1 MTGVKGAIYCAAI
14 NSEPEMDFKRNM
26 KNLIIALIAI
36 GALYQYDSSLF
47 DFILGDN
54 GAFNSDGSPRAIL
67 FVSRNCG
74 IHCDNALKHI
84 KKKGIAAE
92 IIDVQNNEAGSK
104 ELKRYSK
111 RNGLPVLVV
120 GKQVQYGFQGKRF
133 DELLYDAVGK
143 SALGRREKNAF
154 KHHFNTD
161 GTAKVVMYGTSW
173 CGYCT
178 KARERL
184 TEIGIDYTEWD
195 VEKDKKAK
203 NRYQVLQSS
212 GYPLI
217 YVGTRR
223 IGAYDEAKIIAS
235 LKDSS
240 TWL

>member
-1 MTGVKGAIYCAAI
+1 MDLI
-14 NSEPEMDFKRNM
+14 NNM
-26 KNLIIALIAI
+26 KKLIIGLVAL

-47 DFILGDN
+47 DFMLGDN
-54 GAFNSDGSPRAIL
+54 GAFNSDGSPKVIL
-67 FVSRNCG
+67 FVSGDCG
-74 IHCDNALKHI
+74 RYCTEAITHI
-84 KKKGIAAE
+84 KKKNIEAE
-92 IIDVQNNEAGSK
+92 IIDVNNEAGKK
-104 ELKRYSK
+104 ELKRYAK
-111 RNGLPVLVV
+111 RNGLLVLVV

-143 SALGRREKNAF
+143 SVLGRREKNAF
-154 KHHFNTD
+154 KYHFNED

-184 TEIGIDYTEWD
+184 TEIGIEHTEWD
-195 VEKDKKAK
+195 VEKDKKAN
-203 NRYQVLQSS
+203 NRYQVLQAS

-223 IGAYDEAKIIAS
+223 IGTYDEDKIIAS
-235 LKDSS
+235 LKESS

>member
-1 MTGVKGAIYCAAI
+1 MVYTVVAI
-14 NSEPEMDFKRNM
+14 NNTPEMDFERSM
-26 KNLIIALIAI
+26 KKLIIGLVAI

-47 DFILGDN
+47 DFMLGKA
-54 GAFNSDGSPRAIL
+54 GAFDSDGNPKVVL
-67 FVSRNCG
+67 FISSTCG
-74 IHCDNALKHI
+74 IHCDNALTHI
-84 KKKGIAAE
+84 KNKGIEAE

-143 SALGRREKNAF
+143 SALGRREKKVF
-154 KHHFNTD
+154 KHHFNED
-161 GTAKVVMYGTSW
+161 GSAKVVMYGTSW
-173 CGYCT
+173 CGYCAQ
-178 KARERL
+178 ARERL
-184 TEIGIDYTEWD
+184 IEIGIEHTEWD
-195 VEKDKKAK
+195 VEKDKKAN
-203 NRYQVLQSS
+203 NRYGVLQSS

-223 IGAYDEAKIIAS
+223 IGTYDEDKIIAS
-235 LKDSS
+235 LKESS